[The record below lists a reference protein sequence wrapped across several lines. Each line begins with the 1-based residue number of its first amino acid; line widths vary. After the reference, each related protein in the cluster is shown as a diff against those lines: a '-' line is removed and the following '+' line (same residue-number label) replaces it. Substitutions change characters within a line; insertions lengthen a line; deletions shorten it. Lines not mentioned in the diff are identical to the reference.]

1 MRKRRITKIRH
12 YGYGPNGLFSID
24 SDLIVF
30 GSLGTRHRIFDTSKI
45 CFRFEFFF
53 DQSRLFRSKMMRR
66 TEKLKEAFEG
76 ACPQRIWK
84 SRPID
89 EGLFVID
96 CDGMNQTDAELCGA
110 SMVHEGNLGRF

>member
-1 MRKRRITKIRH
+1 
-12 YGYGPNGLFSID
+12 
-24 SDLIVF
+24 
-30 GSLGTRHRIFDTSKI
+30 
-45 CFRFEFFF
+45 
-53 DQSRLFRSKMMRR
+53 MMRR

-110 SMVHEGNLGRF
+110 SMVHEGN

>member
-1 MRKRRITKIRH
+1 
-12 YGYGPNGLFSID
+12 
-24 SDLIVF
+24 
-30 GSLGTRHRIFDTSKI
+30 
-45 CFRFEFFF
+45 
-53 DQSRLFRSKMMRR
+53 MMRR

-89 EGLFVID
+89 EGLFVIN

-110 SMVHEGNLGRF
+110 SMVHEGNLGNVLILIISKAGRISKRYKIAELAPMIS

>member
-1 MRKRRITKIRH
+1 MKMK
-12 YGYGPNGLFSID
+12 
-24 SDLIVF
+24 
-30 GSLGTRHRIFDTSKI
+30 
-45 CFRFEFFF
+45 FRF
-53 DQSRLFRSKMMRR
+53 KMMRR

-89 EGLFVID
+89 EGLFVIN

-110 SMVHEGNLGRF
+110 SMVHEGNLGTFPFKFLLISSLN

>member
-1 MRKRRITKIRH
+1 
-12 YGYGPNGLFSID
+12 
-24 SDLIVF
+24 
-30 GSLGTRHRIFDTSKI
+30 
-45 CFRFEFFF
+45 
-53 DQSRLFRSKMMRR
+53 MMRR

-89 EGLFVID
+89 EGLFVIN

-110 SMVHEGNLGRF
+110 SMVHEGNLGKFPLKVLVNILALYMHSLWSIAYGRIV